1 LVHRAA
7 LVIDRGGRGERD
19 MQPDECKPAAVDRE
33 IPPSGS
39 NEADPLR
46 RLLQELV
53 AIREFASHLVV
64 AQVDS
69 LRLRVAKLALIAGLS
84 VAAVLLGGILAVICL
99 LYIVRGVAGG
109 LAAALGDRPW
119 LGELLA
125 GIGGIALLAALV
137 FLAIGWTGAR
147 RRRAQQERF
156 EKRKAQQRARVGFDV
171 EEAACGVG

>member
-1 LVHRAA
+1 
-7 LVIDRGGRGERD
+7 
-19 MQPDECKPAAVDRE
+19 MQPDECKPAAVERE
-33 IPPSGS
+33 IPASGS

-53 AIREFASHLVV
+53 ALREFASHFVLV
-64 AQVDS
+64 QFDS
-69 LRLRVAKLALIAGLS
+69 LRMRAARLALIAGLS
-84 VAAVLLGGILAVICL
+84 LVAVLLGGVLAVVCSI
-99 LYIVRGVAGG
+99 YIVRGVAGG

-125 GIGGIALLAALV
+125 GVGGLVFLTALV
-137 FLAIGWTGAR
+137 FLAIRSTGAR